1 MLGLFFSFI
10 FAIVYPLL
18 GLKILYL
25 VSFDTSCELYLM
37 LAFVVCELHTP
48 AQAHTCFN
56 TLVLPEYTSKAVLIT
71 KLQSSL
77 QHTDDGLLLT

>member
-1 MLGLFFSFI
+1 
-10 FAIVYPLL
+10 
-18 GLKILYL
+18 
-25 VSFDTSCELYLM
+25 M